1 MDLRT
6 IFELKNLPYLDPH
19 FSVSVDLAER
29 EGVDRNVASALT
41 FLIPFN
47 LIMSQCPP
55 YAPFFGFGGVAS
67 AVSNLGHVTKYCAL
81 NPETWRR

>member
-1 MDLRT
+1 MNLET
-6 IFELKNLPYLDPH
+6 MFELKNLPNLDAH
-19 FSVSVDLAER
+19 FSVSIDLTER

-47 LIMSQCPP
+47 LTMSQCPP

-67 AVSNLGHVTKYCAL
+67 AVSSLDYVTKCYAL
-81 NPETWRR
+81 NPETCRR